1 VPGTEPTRIRDSSW
15 PRRAVFL
22 DRDGTVIRDVEYLR
36 DPDQIELLDGCEL
49 ALNLLRKASFELV
62 IVSNQSGVARGIFD
76 EATARR
82 CNDALLGALGQRG
95 VDILASYFCPF
106 HPSAN
111 VERYRRESECRK
123 PRPGMLLRAAEEHG
137 IDLSGSFMIGDKKS
151 DVLAGRAAG
160 CASILVLTGKGGQG
174 EPDLSVMPNFV
185 AKDLVQAA
193 DWICRSASA
202 HR

>member
-1 VPGTEPTRIRDSSW
+1 
-15 PRRAVFL
+15 
-22 DRDGTVIRDVEYLR
+22 
-36 DPDQIELLDGCEL
+36 
-49 ALNLLRKASFELV
+49 
-62 IVSNQSGVARGIFD
+62 
-76 EATARR
+76 
-82 CNDALLGALGQRG
+82 
-95 VDILASYFCPF
+95 
-106 HPSAN
+106 
-111 VERYRRESECRK
+111 
-123 PRPGMLLRAAEEHG
+123 MLLRAAEEHG